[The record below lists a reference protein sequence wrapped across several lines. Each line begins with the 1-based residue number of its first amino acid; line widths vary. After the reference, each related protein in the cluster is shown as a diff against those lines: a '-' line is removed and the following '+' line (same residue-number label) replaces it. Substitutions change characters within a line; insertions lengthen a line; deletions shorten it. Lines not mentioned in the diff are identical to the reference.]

1 MWRREDQQK
10 QSTSD
15 PSKMNNKM
23 KNKLRSHLKIIIIA
37 ELIAY

>member
-15 PSKMNNKM
+15 PSKM
-23 KNKLRSHLKIIIIA
+23 KNKLRSHLKIIIA